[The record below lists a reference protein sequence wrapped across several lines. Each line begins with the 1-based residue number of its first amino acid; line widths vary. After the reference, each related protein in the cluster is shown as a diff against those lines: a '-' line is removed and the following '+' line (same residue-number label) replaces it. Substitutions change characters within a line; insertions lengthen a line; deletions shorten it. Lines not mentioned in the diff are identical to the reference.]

1 MKNYIAEL
9 ICHPKTKA
17 LFRPLAPFLILAA
30 TISAVEAQD
39 APNVPAPPNAAPTVP
54 APANAAP
61 TVPAPA
67 NAAPTVPGPANATP
81 TVPAAV
87 NATPTVPG
95 PVNAAPN
102 VPTNANGAASTEP
115 ATPSHDDNKF
125 IKKVAR
131 ASTNEVALSQLAD
144 GRALSPDVKSFGQMM
159 ITDHTQAN
167 SDLKGAR
174 KDQGSRHNQAGW
186 RGKDGRHI
194 NPFVQVRGRF

>member
-30 TISAVEAQD
+30 TISAVEAQE
-39 APNVPAPPNAAPTVP
+39 APTVPTPSNAAPTVP
-54 APANAAP
+54 ASSNAAP
-61 TVPAPA
+61 TVPASSKAAPTVPA
-67 NAAPTVPGPANATP
+67 PSNAAPTVPTSSKAAP
-81 TVPAAV
+81 TVPAPS
-87 NATPTVPG
+87 NAAPTVP
-95 PVNAAPN
+95 
-102 VPTNANGAASTEP
+102 TISDGAASMEP
-115 ATPSHDDNKF
+115 ATLSHDDKKF

-131 ASTNEVALSQLAD
+131 VSTNEVALSQLAD

>member
-1 MKNYIAEL
+1 M
-9 ICHPKTKA
+9 
-17 LFRPLAPFLILAA
+17 
-30 TISAVEAQD
+30 
-39 APNVPAPPNAAPTVP
+39 
-54 APANAAP
+54 
-61 TVPAPA
+61 
-67 NAAPTVPGPANATP
+67 
-81 TVPAAV
+81 
-87 NATPTVPG
+87 
-95 PVNAAPN
+95 
-102 VPTNANGAASTEP
+102 EP
-115 ATPSHDDNKF
+115 ATLSHDDKKF

-131 ASTNEVALSQLAD
+131 VSTNEVALSQLAD